1 MNRVKSALLLSGGGA
16 RGAYQIG
23 VLQALVKLLPHHH
36 SLPFPILCGTS
47 AGALNA
53 ALLATRATSFSRG
66 VRHLAFI
73 WSHLTTEQVYQVS
86 RWPIASSITR
96 SIANIF
102 LSQSEGRQISLMTN
116 SPLEDLLLSYL
127 NLDDVAVALNQR
139 LIETLAVTAIDY
151 SNGNSTTFYQTSNP
165 DINNWQMGRKAGIKQ
180 AIKIEHLLASSAIPG
195 IFPARKIGQHYYGD
209 GAVRLGSI
217 IQPAIRLGAEKLF
230 IIGVSDNR
238 QAIEWHQATNTEEAL
253 QPSIVQVLGHLFNS
267 AFLDTVDDDITH
279 IETLNRLLEKIPQ
292 DQRPPELPLRKT
304 LVISPSKGLN
314 VLANEH
320 LETLPRHIQKLLR
333 TASGN
338 QSSSASSAASYLLFT
353 PEYCKA
359 LMELGYKDAMW
370 QQDKIMDF
378 FAD

>member
-1 MNRVKSALLLSGGGA
+1 MSSKSALLLSGGGA

-23 VLQALVKLLPHHH
+23 VLQAVAKLLPDHH

-53 ALLATRATSFSRG
+53 ALLATRANSFKLG
-66 VRHLAFI
+66 IRHLSYI
-73 WSHLTTEQVYQVS
+73 WRNLTTDQVYQVS

-102 LSQSEGRQISLMTN
+102 LSQRNGTQLSLMTN
-116 SPLEDLLLSYL
+116 SPLEELLLSYL
-127 NLDDVAVALNQR
+127 DLDDVAVSLNQR

-151 SNGNSTTFYQTSNP
+151 SNGNSTTFFQTSNSE
-165 DINNWQMGRKAGIKQ
+165 INNWQVGRKAGIKQ
-180 AIKIEHLLASSAIPG
+180 AIKIDHLLASSAIPG

-238 QAIEWHQATNTEEAL
+238 QAIEWQQATNTEEAT

-279 IETLNRLLEKIPQ
+279 IETLNRVLERVPEEL
-292 DQRPPELPLRKT
+292 RPPELALRKT

-320 LETLPRHIQKLLR
+320 LDSLPRQIQKLLR

-353 PEYCKA
+353 PEYCQA

-370 QQDKIMDF
+370 QQDKILNF
-378 FAD
+378 FTD

>member
-1 MNRVKSALLLSGGGA
+1 MTSKSALLLSGGGA

-23 VLQALVKLLPHHH
+23 VLQAVAKLVPQHR
-36 SLPFPILCGTS
+36 SIPFPILCGTS

-53 ALLATRATSFSRG
+53 ALLATRASNFNRG
-66 VRHLAFI
+66 VRDLTYI
-73 WSHLTTEQVYQVS
+73 WSNLTTDQVYQVS

-102 LSQSEGRQISLMTN
+102 LSQRNGNQLSLMTN
-116 SPLEDLLLSYL
+116 SPLEELLLHHL
-127 NLDDVAVALNQR
+127 NLDDVAVSLNQR
-139 LIETLAVTAIDY
+139 LIETLAVTAINY
-151 SNGNSTTFYQTSNP
+151 SNGNSTTFFQTSNP
-165 DINNWQMGRKAGIKQ
+165 EISNWNIGRKSGVKQ
-180 AIKIEHLLASSAIPG
+180 AIKIDHLLASSAIPG

-217 IQPAIRLGAEKLF
+217 IKPAMRLGAQKLF

-238 QAIEWHQATNTEEAL
+238 QAIEWQQSTNTEDSE

-267 AFLDTVDDDITH
+267 AFLDTIDDDITH
-279 IETLNRLLEKIPQ
+279 IETLNRVLELVPE
-292 DQRPPELPLRKT
+292 DQRPPELALRKT
-304 LVISPSKGLN
+304 LIISPSKGLN

-320 LETLPRHIQKLLR
+320 LDSLPRHIQKLLR

-338 QSSSASSAASYLLFT
+338 QSSNASSAASYLLFT

-359 LMELGYKDAMW
+359 LMELGFKDAMW
-370 QQDKIMDF
+370 QRDKIEEF

>member
-1 MNRVKSALLLSGGGA
+1 MTSKSALLLSGGGA

-23 VLQALVKLLPHHH
+23 VLQAVAKLVPQHR
-36 SLPFPILCGTS
+36 SIPFPILCGTS

-53 ALLATRATSFSRG
+53 ALLATRASNFSRG
-66 VRHLAFI
+66 VRDLTYI
-73 WSHLTTEQVYQVS
+73 WSNLTTDQVYQVS

-102 LSQSEGRQISLMTN
+102 LSQRNGNQLSLMTN
-116 SPLEDLLLSYL
+116 SPLEELLLHHL
-127 NLDDVAVALNQR
+127 NLDDVAVSLNQR
-139 LIETLAVTAIDY
+139 LIETLAVTAINY
-151 SNGNSTTFYQTSNP
+151 SNGNSTTFFQTSNP
-165 DINNWQMGRKAGIKQ
+165 EISNWNIGRKSGVKQ
-180 AIKIEHLLASSAIPG
+180 AIKIDHLLASSAIPG

-217 IQPAIRLGAEKLF
+217 IKPAMRLGAQKLF

-238 QAIEWHQATNTEEAL
+238 QAIEWQQSTNTEDSE

-267 AFLDTVDDDITH
+267 AFLDTIDDDITH
-279 IETLNRLLEKIPQ
+279 IETLNRVLELVPE
-292 DQRPPELPLRKT
+292 DQRPPELALRKT
-304 LVISPSKGLN
+304 LIISPSKGLN

-320 LETLPRHIQKLLR
+320 LDSLPRHIQKLLR

-338 QSSSASSAASYLLFT
+338 QSSNASSAASYLLFT

-359 LMELGYKDAMW
+359 LMELGFKDAMW
-370 QQDKIMDF
+370 QRDKIEEF

>member
-1 MNRVKSALLLSGGGA
+1 MTSKSALLLSGGGA

-23 VLQALVKLLPHHH
+23 VLQAVAKLVPQHR
-36 SLPFPILCGTS
+36 SIPFPILCGTS

-53 ALLATRATSFSRG
+53 ALLATCASNFNRG
-66 VRHLAFI
+66 VRDLTYI
-73 WSHLTTEQVYQVS
+73 WSNLTTDQVYQVS

-102 LSQSEGRQISLMTN
+102 LSQRNGNQLSLMTN
-116 SPLEDLLLSYL
+116 SPLEELLLHHL
-127 NLDDVAVALNQR
+127 NLDDVAVSLNQR
-139 LIETLAVTAIDY
+139 LIETLAVTAINY
-151 SNGNSTTFYQTSNP
+151 SNGNSTTFFQTSNP
-165 DINNWQMGRKAGIKQ
+165 EISNWNIGRKSGVKQ
-180 AIKIEHLLASSAIPG
+180 AIKIDHLLASSAIPG

-217 IQPAIRLGAEKLF
+217 IKPAMRLGAQKLF

-238 QAIEWHQATNTEEAL
+238 QAIEWQQSTNTEDSE

-267 AFLDTVDDDITH
+267 AFLDTIDDDITH
-279 IETLNRLLEKIPQ
+279 IETLNRVLELVPE
-292 DQRPPELPLRKT
+292 DQRPPELALRKT
-304 LVISPSKGLN
+304 LIISPSKGLN

-320 LETLPRHIQKLLR
+320 LDSLPRHIQKLLR

-338 QSSSASSAASYLLFT
+338 QSSNASSAASYLLFT

-359 LMELGYKDAMW
+359 LMELGFKDAMW
-370 QQDKIMDF
+370 QRDKIEEF

>member
-1 MNRVKSALLLSGGGA
+1 MTSKSALLLSGGGA

-23 VLQALVKLLPHHH
+23 VLQAVAKLVPQHR
-36 SLPFPILCGTS
+36 SIPFPILCGTS

-53 ALLATRATSFSRG
+53 ALLATRASNFSRG
-66 VRHLAFI
+66 VRDLTYI
-73 WSHLTTEQVYQVS
+73 WSNLTTDQVYQVS

-102 LSQSEGRQISLMTN
+102 LSQRNGNQLSLMTN
-116 SPLEDLLLSYL
+116 SPLEELLLHHL
-127 NLDDVAVALNQR
+127 NLDDVAVSLNQR
-139 LIETLAVTAIDY
+139 LIETLAVTAINY
-151 SNGNSTTFYQTSNP
+151 SNGNSTTFFQTSNP
-165 DINNWQMGRKAGIKQ
+165 EISNWNIGRKSGVKQ
-180 AIKIEHLLASSAIPG
+180 AIKIDHLLASSAIPG

-217 IQPAIRLGAEKLF
+217 IKPAMRLGAQKLF

-238 QAIEWHQATNTEEAL
+238 QAIEWQQSTNTEDSE

-267 AFLDTVDDDITH
+267 AFLDTIDDDITH
-279 IETLNRLLEKIPQ
+279 IETLNRVLELVPE
-292 DQRPPELPLRKT
+292 DQRPPELALRKT
-304 LVISPSKGLN
+304 LIISPSKGLN
-314 VLANEH
+314 VLANED
-320 LETLPRHIQKLLR
+320 LDSLPRHIQKLLR

-338 QSSSASSAASYLLFT
+338 QSSNASSAASYLLFT

-359 LMELGYKDAMW
+359 LMELGFKDAMW
-370 QQDKIMDF
+370 QRDKIEEF